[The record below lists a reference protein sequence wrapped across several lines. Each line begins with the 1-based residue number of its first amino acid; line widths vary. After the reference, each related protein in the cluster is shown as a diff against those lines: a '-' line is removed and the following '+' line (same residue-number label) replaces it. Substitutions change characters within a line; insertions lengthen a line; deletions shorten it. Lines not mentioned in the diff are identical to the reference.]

1 MQFKDAA
8 YEILKSAN
16 KPMHYNA
23 ITDQAIKA
31 GLLETTGQTPHATM
45 GALLYTDTLN
55 ANSRFRRGDQK
66 GTFALK
72 ATGPTGIDQQIEAI
86 QKKVRQDLRRH
97 LLGMPPQKFEE
108 LIRSLLEEMGFEE
121 TETTQYVNDK
131 GIDVRGILKTNQL
144 TAMKVVIQAKRWTNN
159 VGSVPV
165 RNLRGSLRMVDGE
178 QGIIVTP
185 SDFTSEAKAEAEAE
199 GKMPITLI
207 NGNQLI
213 ELLFQYKVGVKQ
225 EERIIHSI
233 DTEYW
238 TEVLGISLEE
248 PATIETRKVRQ
259 PKVKFPLA
267 IEARHR
273 GQNYSAELLDIKG
286 SVRWNG
292 KEYATPST
300 AAKAIATDWKEVNG
314 WKFWKYENLENE
326 ESECISN
333 LREG

>member
-8 YEILKSAN
+8 YEILRSSS
-16 KPMHYNA
+16 KPLHYNA

-31 GLLETTGQTPHATM
+31 GLLDTTGHTPHATM

-55 ANSRFRRGDQK
+55 PNSRFRRGDQK

-72 ATGPTGIDQQIEAI
+72 ANAPTGIEQQIEAI
-86 QKKVRQDLRRH
+86 HKKVRQDLRKH

-159 VGSVPV
+159 IGSVPV

-185 SDFTSEAKAEAEAE
+185 SDFTPEAKAEAQSV
-199 GKMPITLI
+199 GKIPITLI
-207 NGNQLI
+207 NGNRLI
-213 ELLFQYKVGVKQ
+213 DLLFQYKVGVKQ

-233 DTEYW
+233 DAEYW
-238 TEVLGISLEE
+238 TEVLGISLDE
-248 PATIETRKVRQ
+248 PEVAEIKKARKLM
-259 PKVKFPLA
+259 VKFPLI
-267 IEARHR
+267 IEAHHR
-273 GQNYSAELLDIKG
+273 GQTYSGELLDLKG
-286 SVRWNG
+286 NVRWNG
-292 KEYATPST
+292 LEYATPSG

-314 WKFWKYENLENE
+314 WKFWKYENPENE
-326 ESECISN
+326 EWEYISN
-333 LREG
+333 LRDA